1 MSGSFP
7 CGTHEYPSRAGRPA
21 WEKSEQKR
29 SQRRGSVARSCR
41 KERSGTLDA
50 HVSCTHWTTQNVAI
64 DVSLSGKKHRRQPIM
79 VEIVICGGKVM
90 DDCIDRLLGST
101 LFVHYGVIADRAARP
116 IRGSGNSSDLID
128 GAISRSDP
136 PRREVAGD
144 GQSAQ
149 FDRRTDGLAA

>member
-7 CGTHEYPSRAGRPA
+7 SRTHEYPSRAGRPA
-21 WEKSEQKR
+21 REKSEQKR

-79 VEIVICGGKVM
+79 VEIVISSGKAM
-90 DDCIDRLLGST
+90 DDCIDRLLGGLKY
-101 LFVHYGVIADRAARP
+101 LFTME
-116 IRGSGNSSDLID
+116 L
-128 GAISRSDP
+128 SRSAWPD
-136 PRREVAGD
+136 
-144 GQSAQ
+144 QSADLQ
-149 FDRRTDGLAA
+149 IVLI